1 MAYTPPNLAAEVE
14 ALRARIA
21 ELEAE
26 ASGRRNIESKLRSI
40 LDQMPLIVWT
50 TDRDLRFTSSGG
62 PAFSGLS
69 YQEYFQTQDETFL
82 PIASALRALK
92 GESVQY
98 ELVWQGRSLIVF
110 LEPCRDQE
118 GVIEGVIGVAL
129 DITAQRQSESARDNA
144 EKKYQDLIESAN
156 DIIYTHDLNGRIL
169 TINRAG
175 EQLSGYSR
183 PEVAGMAIHDI
194 LTSGD
199 PALFGVA
206 QIHDDVGIPVRY
218 ETTLCTR
225 TGATVFLEVSTHV
238 LFQDGEPVA
247 IQGIARDITERK
259 RLEEQI
265 RQSQKM
271 EAIGV
276 LAGGIAH
283 DFNNLLT
290 GILGYA
296 YLLQEENEQ
305 QRINSEGLDVIVKS
319 SERAAQLTSQL
330 LGFARRGKNQNA
342 PNDIHAL
349 IKEVTNLLQRT
360 IDKRIRIGCDLHASR
375 SYVLGD
381 PNQMYQTLL
390 NLCVNARD
398 AMPEGGDLRIST
410 RVNGSSLIVSVS
422 DSGVGIPDSIRDR
435 IFEPFFTTKDSN
447 RGSGMGLAMVYGI
460 VKNHGGSI
468 HVETSV
474 GVGTTFHITLPL
486 SGDQLAERPVQYI
499 HPVLMGKGRILVI
512 DDEDVVRQVLSRM
525 LQELG
530 YEVVGLNDSRQAIDY
545 YREHQHEIDAV
556 ILDLIMPRLGGKEC
570 LIALREINPSLPA
583 VLSTGYGFNGE
594 VQDIMDLG
602 SVGFLKKPYQLAQLS
617 HVLQYVVSKKAA
629 KSA

>member
-1 MAYTPPNLAAEVE
+1 
-14 ALRARIA
+14 
-21 ELEAE
+21 
-26 ASGRRNIESKLRSI
+26 
-40 LDQMPLIVWT
+40 
-50 TDRDLRFTSSGG
+50 
-62 PAFSGLS
+62 
-69 YQEYFQTQDETFL
+69 
-82 PIASALRALK
+82 
-92 GESVQY
+92 
-98 ELVWQGRSLIVF
+98 
-110 LEPCRDQE
+110 
-118 GVIEGVIGVAL
+118 
-129 DITAQRQSESARDNA
+129 
-144 EKKYQDLIESAN
+144 
-156 DIIYTHDLNGRIL
+156 
-169 TINRAG
+169 
-175 EQLSGYSR
+175 
-183 PEVAGMAIHDI
+183 
-194 LTSGD
+194 
-199 PALFGVA
+199 
-206 QIHDDVGIPVRY
+206 
-218 ETTLCTR
+218 
-225 TGATVFLEVSTHV
+225 
-238 LFQDGEPVA
+238 
-247 IQGIARDITERK
+247 
-259 RLEEQI
+259 
-265 RQSQKM
+265 
-271 EAIGV
+271 
-276 LAGGIAH
+276 
-283 DFNNLLT
+283 
-290 GILGYA
+290 
-296 YLLQEENEQ
+296 
-305 QRINSEGLDVIVKS
+305 
-319 SERAAQLTSQL
+319 
-330 LGFARRGKNQNA
+330 
-342 PNDIHAL
+342 
-349 IKEVTNLLQRT
+349 
-360 IDKRIRIGCDLHASR
+360 
-375 SYVLGD
+375 
-381 PNQMYQTLL
+381 MYQTLL

-486 SGDQLAERPVQYI
+486 SGDQVAERPVQYI